1 MQDVQTEKGDFVLE
15 PAYLALNRALT
26 ARSSVLQQ
34 LSGLPVPSS
43 VEEREVL
50 RQASAKYKVLIANA
64 EQAVKELNEYVKGK
78 K

>member
-1 MQDVQTEKGDFVLE
+1 
-15 PAYLALNRALT
+15 
-26 ARSSVLQQ
+26 
-34 LSGLPVPSS
+34 